1 MSNPDLCRERELAA
15 RGWPR
20 VAGIDEAGRG
30 AWAGPVIAA
39 AVILPLDRSD
49 LERVLEG
56 VRDSKVLTPSQREAL
71 YPRVLE
77 VALAVGI
84 GGAGPRE
91 VDAHGIV
98 AATRAAMTRAIAQLA
113 LPPDALLIDA
123 LTLPDV
129 ALPQRSLFYADA
141 LCLSVAAASVI
152 AKVTRDRIMVA
163 LDRLYPGYGLARHK
177 GYGTPEHRLA
187 LERRGPAAVHRVSF
201 APVQALSFITGDGDL
216 GRTTSGESSR

>member
-15 RGWPR
+15 RGWPL

-39 AVILPLDRSD
+39 AVILPLDRGD
-49 LERVLEG
+49 LESVLEG
-56 VRDSKVLTPSQREAL
+56 VRDSKELTPQEREAL
-71 YPRVLE
+71 YPRILE
-77 VALAVGI
+77 VALAVGV

-98 AATRAAMTRAIAQLA
+98 AATRVAMTRAIAQLA
-113 LPPDALLIDA
+113 PPPDALLIDA

-163 LDRLYPGYGLARHK
+163 LDRYYPGYGLARHK
-177 GYGTPEHRLA
+177 GYGTHEHRRMLA
-187 LERRGPAAVHRVSF
+187 TLGPTAIHRHSY
-201 APVQALSFITGDGDL
+201 APVQALSFAGDDL
-216 GRTTSGESSR
+216 GWATSGESKR